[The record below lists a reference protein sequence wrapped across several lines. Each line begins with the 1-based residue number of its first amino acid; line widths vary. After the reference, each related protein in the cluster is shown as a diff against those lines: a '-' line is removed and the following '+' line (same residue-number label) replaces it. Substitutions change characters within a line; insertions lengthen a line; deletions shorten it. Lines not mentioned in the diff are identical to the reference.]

1 MKPCFCSPFQSSPP
15 HAIYSKIIMYNN
27 FSAGNAPKILT
38 GADGIMKPE
47 KIDKIHA
54 TDASWLFR
62 QATITFSTISL
73 TCVDMIALSLVALL
87 NPVFQDEATLGILF
101 VFGAI
106 CLVLN
111 FIPVVLSR
119 MHEDLKCGL
128 SRFSRKEF
136 RRKCIVSLTVM
147 GILFVALIAV
157 RMSSV
162 TVPSTKET
170 ASSTSSVGQFD
181 IDNDE
186 PDEESEVPVK
196 DDGVQAENSIPF
208 SAYVIAF
215 ILSLEPMATS
225 VFNYMINSYIYNPYE
240 SRRHKSRKALRAVE
254 KRMAQIQGDEYLLSV
269 DSKEADLTANNEKYR
284 TFTNRLSAQ
293 RTEAELT
300 VRQTLAEAIHASPDQ
315 IDNLL
320 PSPADDTETEDEGAD
335 VA

>member
-1 MKPCFCSPFQSSPP
+1 
-15 HAIYSKIIMYNN
+15 
-27 FSAGNAPKILT
+27 
-38 GADGIMKPE
+38 MKPE

-73 TCVDMIALSLVALL
+73 TCVDMIALSLIALL
-87 NPVFQDEATLGILF
+87 NPVFQGEATLGILF
-101 VFGAI
+101 VMGAV

-128 SRFSRKEF
+128 SRFSRREY
-136 RRKCIVSLTVM
+136 RRKCIVSLVVM
-147 GILFVALIAV
+147 GILFVALVAV

-162 TVPSTKET
+162 TVPSAKET
-170 ASSTSSVGQFD
+170 SSSPSSASSVDQLD

-186 PDEESEVPVK
+186 PDEASEMPVK
-196 DDGVQAENSIPF
+196 DDAVQAESSIPF

-215 ILSLEPMATS
+215 ILSLEPLATS

-240 SRRHKSRKALRAVE
+240 SRRHKARKALRAVE
-254 KRMAQIQGDEYLLSV
+254 KRMAQMQSEESLLSP
-269 DSKEADLTANNEKYR
+269 DGREADLTANNEKHR
-284 TFTNRLSAQ
+284 AFTNRLSAQ

-300 VRQTLAEAIHASPDQ
+300 VRQTIAEVIHANPDQ
-315 IDNLL
+315 IDTLL
-320 PSPADDTETEDEGAD
+320 PAPVDDTEDEEAE

>member
-1 MKPCFCSPFQSSPP
+1 
-15 HAIYSKIIMYNN
+15 
-27 FSAGNAPKILT
+27 
-38 GADGIMKPE
+38 
-47 KIDKIHA
+47 
-54 TDASWLFR
+54 
-62 QATITFSTISL
+62 
-73 TCVDMIALSLVALL
+73 MIALSLIALL

-101 VFGAI
+101 VFLAI

-119 MHEDLKCGL
+119 MYEDLKCGL
-128 SRFSRKEF
+128 AKFTIQEF
-136 RRKCIVSLTVM
+136 RRKCILALAIM
-147 GILFVALIAV
+147 GVLFVALVAV